1 MRLVYV
7 SLFTLMVLGCQAP
20 TANIS
25 PTEVVAAPVARVDP
39 PAAVAAGRTS
49 VWGEVPK
56 QCA

>member
-1 MRLVYV
+1 MRLAYV
-7 SLFTLMVLGCQAP
+7 SLFVLVVLGCQAP

-25 PTEVVAAPVARVDP
+25 PTEVVATPVARVDT
-39 PAAVAAGRTS
+39 PAAIAAGRTA